1 MWNLEP
7 VINRVAESDEI
18 YRERVIEGAYSCF
31 EQHGF
36 DKTTAGDIIDRSG
49 VSRARFY
56 QLFSNKEAVIIQICR
71 REIDAYSDKVDGLWN
86 QKNKSTEDILVERVY
101 RVLREVQK
109 NMYMRYIMESPGY
122 TKLIMD
128 SVRSESTVYSLLKN
142 RWERA
147 YQPLIDRSRNT
158 AISLDD
164 IICWLSYS
172 QIVLLKLMDAT
183 ELSDAKL
190 KKFIREF
197 VAIPLTQTL
206 EAS

>member
-1 MWNLEP
+1 M
-7 VINRVAESDEI
+7 NRLTESDEVH
-18 YRERVIEGAYSCF
+18 REKVIEGAYSCF
-31 EQHGF
+31 NQHGF

-56 QLFSNKEAVIIQICR
+56 QLFSNKEEVILQICR
-71 REIDAYSDKVDGLWN
+71 LEIDAYSDKVDGLWN
-86 QKNKSTEDILVERVY
+86 QKNKSSEDILVERIY
-101 RVLREVQK
+101 RVLREVRK

-128 SVRSESTVYSLLKN
+128 SVESESTVYSLLKK

-147 YQPLIDRSRNT
+147 YQPLIDRSPNT

-164 IICWLSYS
+164 LICWLSYS

-183 ELSDAKL
+183 EPSDAKL

-206 EAS
+206 GAS

>member
-56 QLFSNKEAVIIQICR
+56 QLFRNKKAVIIEICH
-71 REIDAYSDKVDGLWN
+71 REIGAYSDKVDALWN
-86 QKNKSTEDILVERVY
+86 QKNKSTEDIVVERIF
-101 RVLREVQK
+101 RVLKEVRK
-109 NMYMRYIMESPGY
+109 NMYMRYIMESPDY
-122 TKLIMD
+122 MKLILA
-128 SVRSESTVYSLLKN
+128 SQSSESTIYSLLRS

-147 YQPLIDRSRNT
+147 YQPLIDRSRNK

-164 IICWLSYS
+164 VICWLTYS
-172 QIVLLKLMDAT
+172 QIVLMKLMNTTD
-183 ELSDAKL
+183 LSDAKL

-197 VAIPLTQTL
+197 VATPLTQAL
-206 EAS
+206 ETT